1 MDRKFQ
7 RWALISVS
15 DKSGLRELAEELVD
29 LEIGILTTGGSSKIL
44 QESNIPFTEVSKY
57 TGHPEIMGGRV
68 KTLHPKIHGGILG
81 RDGIDYDLMEDLG
94 IYSIDFVVV
103 NLYPFEETASK
114 EGVSFDEVIENIDI
128 GGPALLRAAAK
139 NHSRVT
145 SVCSP
150 DDYSDIVSQLK
161 TSGNVPLD
169 KRRVL
174 AAKSFKHVSLYDEKI
189 AGYLGSFDRSDDL
202 QFPSEKKINLKR
214 KKILRYGE
222 NPHQGA
228 ALYEIDLTDAK
239 GVANSRQ
246 LAGKQLSYNNLVD
259 ADTAIECVRSFNGPS
274 CVIVKHANPCGV
286 SESETL
292 KKAYEKAFSADPTS
306 AFGGVIGFNRP
317 VTKAVAQL
325 ILSNQFLEVIVAPD
339 YDEGSLEIF
348 AKKENVRVLK
358 VSGDHGRVH
367 SDWELKTIGGGLL
380 VQEKDRPEKE
390 EVMQSASEIVTTR
403 SPTEEERTDLFFAYR
418 VASFVKSNAI
428 VFVKD
433 RLSIG
438 IGAGQMSRIY
448 SAKLA
453 GIKALDAGFKIDGA
467 VMASDAFFPFR
478 DGIDEAAAQ
487 GIRAVIQPGGSVRD
501 KEVIEAA
508 NEHSIA
514 MIFTGRRHFR
524 H

>member
-1 MDRKFQ
+1 MERKLQ

-44 QESNIPFTEVSKY
+44 QESDIPFREVSKY

-81 RDGIDYDLMEDLG
+81 RDGIDSEVMEDLG
-94 IYSIDFVVV
+94 ICNIDFVVV

-139 NHSRVT
+139 NHGRVT
-145 SVCSP
+145 SVCCP
-150 DDYSDIVSQLK
+150 DDYQGLVSQLK
-161 TSGNVPLD
+161 ISGNVPLD
-169 KRRVL
+169 KRREL
-174 AAKSFKHVSLYDEKI
+174 AAKSFRHVSLYDEKI
-189 AGYLGSFDRSDDL
+189 SDYLGSFDSSAGF
-202 QFPSEKKINLKR
+202 QFPAEKRINLKR

-228 ALYEIDLTDAK
+228 ALYDIDLTGAK

-259 ADTAIECVRSFNGPS
+259 TDTANECVRSFHGPS

-292 KKAYEKAFSADPTS
+292 EEAYEKAFSADPTS

-317 VTKAVAQL
+317 VTSALAEL
-325 ILSNQFLEVIVAPD
+325 ILSTQFLEVIVAPD
-339 YDEGSLEIF
+339 YDEGSLETF
-348 AKKENVRVLK
+348 SKKENVRVLK
-358 VSGDHGRVH
+358 VPRNDRRTH
-367 SDWELKTIGGGLL
+367 SDWELKTIGGGVL
-380 VQEKDRPEKE
+380 VQEKDQVENE
-390 EVMQSASEIVTTR
+390 EVMLSASEIVTTR
-403 SPTEEERTDLFFAYR
+403 SPTEEERQDLFFAYR

-428 VFVKD
+428 VFAKD
-433 RLSIG
+433 KLSIG

-453 GIKALDAGFKIDGA
+453 GIKAQDAGFKVGEA

-478 DGIDEAAAQ
+478 DGIDEAADQ

-501 KEVIEAA
+501 EEVIEAA

-514 MIFTGRRHFR
+514 MIFTGKRHFR

>member
-1 MDRKFQ
+1 MDRKLQ

-81 RDGIDYDLMEDLG
+81 RDGIDYDLMEELG

-150 DDYSDIVSQLK
+150 DDYQVIVSQLK

-174 AAKSFKHVSLYDEKI
+174 AAKSFRHVSLYDEKI

-228 ALYEIDLTDAK
+228 ALYDIDLTDAK

-259 ADTAIECVRSFNGPS
+259 ADTAIDCVRSFNGPS

-292 KKAYEKAFSADPTS
+292 KGAYEKAFSADPTS

-317 VTKAVAQL
+317 VTKTLAQL

-339 YDEGSLEIF
+339 YDEESLEIF

-358 VSGDHGRVH
+358 VSGNHGRVH

-390 EVMQSASEIVTTR
+390 GVMQSASEIVTTR
-403 SPTEEERTDLFFAYR
+403 SPTEEERTDLFFAHR

-453 GIKALDAGFKIDGA
+453 GIKALDAGFKVGGA

>member
-174 AAKSFKHVSLYDEKI
+174 AAKSFRHVSLYDEKI

-292 KKAYEKAFSADPTS
+292 KGAYEKAFSADPTS

>member
-1 MDRKFQ
+1 MDRKLE

-44 QESNIPFTEVSKY
+44 KESNIPFTEVSKY

-81 RDGIDYDLMEDLG
+81 RDGIDYDLMEELG

-150 DDYSDIVSQLK
+150 DDYQDIVSQLK
-161 TSGNVPLD
+161 TSGNIPLD

-174 AAKSFKHVSLYDEKI
+174 AAKSFRHVSLYDEKI

-259 ADTAIECVRSFNGPS
+259 ADTAIECVRSFNGAS

-292 KKAYEKAFSADPTS
+292 KGAYEKAFSADPTS

-317 VTKAVAQL
+317 VTKTLAQL

-339 YDEGSLEIF
+339 YDEESLEIF

-358 VSGDHGRVH
+358 VSGNHGRVH

-390 EVMQSASEIVTTR
+390 GVMQSASEIVTTR

-453 GIKALDAGFKIDGA
+453 GIKALDAGFKVGGA

>member
-1 MDRKFQ
+1 MDRKLQ

-15 DKSGLRELAEELVD
+15 DKSGLRELAEELVN
-29 LEIGILTTGGSSKIL
+29 LEIGILTTGGSSMIL
-44 QESNIPFTEVSKY
+44 QDSNIPFTEVSKY
-57 TGHPEIMGGRV
+57 TGHPEIMRGRV

-81 RDGIDYDLMEDLG
+81 RDGIDYELMEDLG
-94 IYSIDFVVV
+94 IYSIDFVIV
-103 NLYPFEETASK
+103 NLYPFEETVSK

-150 DDYSDIVSQLK
+150 DDYQDLVFHLK
-161 TSGNVPLD
+161 GGGNVPQD

-174 AAKSFKHVSLYDEKI
+174 AAKSFRHVSLYDEKI
-189 AGYLGSFDRSDDL
+189 ADYLGSSDLSDDL
-202 QFPSEKKINLKR
+202 QFPSEKKISLKR

-228 ALYEIDLTDAK
+228 ALYEIDLTDSK

-259 ADTAIECVRSFNGPS
+259 ADTAIECVHSFNSPS

-286 SESETL
+286 SESKTL
-292 KKAYEKAFSADPTS
+292 KGAYEKAFSADPTS

-317 VTKAVAQL
+317 VTKELAQL
-325 ILSNQFLEVIVAPD
+325 ILSTQFLEVIVAPD
-339 YDEGSLEIF
+339 YDEESFEIF
-348 AKKENVRVLK
+348 SKKENVRVLK
-358 VSGDHGRVH
+358 VLGNDGNAH

-380 VQEKDRPEKE
+380 VQEKDQPEKE
-390 EVMQSASEIVTTR
+390 EVMQSESKIVTSR
-403 SPTEEERTDLFFAYR
+403 SPTEEERQDLFFAYR

-428 VFVKD
+428 VFAKD

-453 GIKALDAGFKIDGA
+453 GIKAQDAGFKVGGA

-501 KEVIEAA
+501 EEVIEAA

>member
-1 MDRKFQ
+1 M
-7 RWALISVS
+7 
-15 DKSGLRELAEELVD
+15 
-29 LEIGILTTGGSSKIL
+29 
-44 QESNIPFTEVSKY
+44 
-57 TGHPEIMGGRV
+57 
-68 KTLHPKIHGGILG
+68 
-81 RDGIDYDLMEDLG
+81 
-94 IYSIDFVVV
+94 
-103 NLYPFEETASK
+103 
-114 EGVSFDEVIENIDI
+114 
-128 GGPALLRAAAK
+128 
-139 NHSRVT
+139 
-145 SVCSP
+145 
-150 DDYSDIVSQLK
+150 
-161 TSGNVPLD
+161 
-169 KRRVL
+169 
-174 AAKSFKHVSLYDEKI
+174 
-189 AGYLGSFDRSDDL
+189 
-202 QFPSEKKINLKR
+202 
-214 KKILRYGE
+214 
-222 NPHQGA
+222 
-228 ALYEIDLTDAK
+228 
-239 GVANSRQ
+239 
-246 LAGKQLSYNNLVD
+246 
-259 ADTAIECVRSFNGPS
+259 
-274 CVIVKHANPCGV
+274 
-286 SESETL
+286 
-292 KKAYEKAFSADPTS
+292 
-306 AFGGVIGFNRP
+306 
-317 VTKAVAQL
+317 AQL

-339 YDEGSLEIF
+339 YDEESLEIF

-358 VSGDHGRVH
+358 VSGNHGRVH

-390 EVMQSASEIVTTR
+390 GVMQSASEIVTTR

-453 GIKALDAGFKIDGA
+453 GIKALDAGFKVGGA

>member
-1 MDRKFQ
+1 MDRKLQ

-15 DKSGLRELAEELVD
+15 DKSGLRELAKELVD

-150 DDYSDIVSQLK
+150 DDYPDIVSQLK

-189 AGYLGSFDRSDDL
+189 ADYLGSFDLSDDL

-214 KKILRYGE
+214 RKILRYGE
-222 NPHQGA
+222 NPHQKA
-228 ALYEIDLTDAK
+228 ALYDIDLTDAK
-239 GVANSRQ
+239 GVANSSQ

-259 ADTAIECVRSFNGPS
+259 ADAAIECVRSFNGPS

-292 KKAYEKAFSADPTS
+292 KEAYEKAFSADPTS

-325 ILSNQFLEVIVAPD
+325 ILSNQFLEVIVAPG
-339 YDEGSLEIF
+339 YDEESLEIF

-358 VSGDHGRVH
+358 VSGDHGRAH

-390 EVMQSASEIVTTR
+390 GVMQSASEIVTTR
-403 SPTEEERTDLFFAYR
+403 SPTAEERTDLFFAYR

-453 GIKALDAGFKIDGA
+453 GIKALDAGFKIGGA

>member
-1 MDRKFQ
+1 MDRKLQ

-15 DKSGLRELAEELVD
+15 DKSGLRELAKELVD

-44 QESNIPFTEVSKY
+44 QESNIPFTEVSEY
-57 TGHPEIMGGRV
+57 TGHPEIMDGRV

-81 RDGIDYDLMEDLG
+81 RDGIDSDVMEDLG
-94 IYSIDFVVV
+94 ICNIDFVVV

-139 NHSRVT
+139 NHRRVT
-145 SVCSP
+145 SVCCP
-150 DDYSDIVSQLK
+150 DDYQDLVFYLK
-161 TSGNVPLD
+161 GGGNVPPD

-174 AAKSFKHVSLYDEKI
+174 AAKSFRHVSLYDEKI
-189 AGYLGSFDRSDDL
+189 SDYLGGCELSDDL
-202 QFPSEKKINLKR
+202 QFPTDKRINLKR

-222 NPHQGA
+222 NPHQRA
-228 ALYEIDLTDAK
+228 ALYDIDLTDAK
-239 GVANSRQ
+239 GVANGRQ
-246 LAGKQLSYNNLVD
+246 LSGKQLSYNNLVD
-259 ADTAIECVRSFNGPS
+259 ADTANECVRSFQGPS

-292 KKAYEKAFSADPTS
+292 IGAYEKAFSADPTS
-306 AFGGVIGFNRP
+306 AFGGVIAFNRP
-317 VTKAVAQL
+317 VTKALAQL
-325 ILSNQFLEVIVAPD
+325 ILSTQFLEVVVATD
-339 YDEGSLEIF
+339 YDDESLEIF
-348 AKKENVRVLK
+348 SKKENVRVLK
-358 VSGDHGRVH
+358 VPRNDISAN

-380 VQEKDRPEKE
+380 VQEKDQLENE
-390 EVMQSASEIVTTR
+390 EALLSTSEIVTSR
-403 SPTEEERTDLFFAYR
+403 SPTEEERQDLFFAYK

-433 RLSIG
+433 RVSIG

-453 GIKALDAGFKIDGA
+453 GIKAQDAGFKVSGA

-478 DGIDEAAAQ
+478 DGIDEAAGQ
-487 GIRAVIQPGGSVRD
+487 GIKAVIQPGGSVRD
-501 KEVIEAA
+501 EEVIEAA